1 MVWVLGVGVI
11 TPVFAD
17 EYTVFTVP
25 AEVELSDYNILE
37 FIWCNYPEADIKTLS
52 AAIGTEDW

>member
-1 MVWVLGVGVI
+1 MGVT
-11 TPVFAD
+11 TPVFAE

-25 AEVELSDYNILE
+25 GEDESVYNTLEVICY
-37 FIWCNYPEADIKTLS
+37 NYPEADIKTLS